1 MNQSKLYIP
10 NPQKW
15 IHFFKNSKNQ
25 VGKGLSIPSETS
37 TESSNVTLKTVSPA
51 EQTVEQAKSELKR
64 DNINTSDYSFLPHN
78 TLSFQTVK
86 RIKPGKK
93 TVKNRST
100 SGKRVV
106 KKEQKISKP
115 QKSLVKKVQKLNK
128 NGKKKSTPKH
138 RVEKTRQKVSRKG
151 NKIKNATKQNP
162 ITTWDIFGN

>member
-64 DNINTSDYSFLPHN
+64 DNIKTSEFSLLPHKA
-78 TLSFQTVK
+78 TSFQTVK

-93 TVKNRST
+93 KVFKLNKKVKKQST
-100 SGKRVV
+100 GKRV
-106 KKEQKISKP
+106 
-115 QKSLVKKVQKLNK
+115 VKKVQKLNK
-128 NGKKKSTPKH
+128 NGKKKSTSKKL
-138 RVEKTRQKVSRKG
+138 VENPRQKVSKKRD
-151 NKIKNATKQNP
+151 KIKNATKQKP